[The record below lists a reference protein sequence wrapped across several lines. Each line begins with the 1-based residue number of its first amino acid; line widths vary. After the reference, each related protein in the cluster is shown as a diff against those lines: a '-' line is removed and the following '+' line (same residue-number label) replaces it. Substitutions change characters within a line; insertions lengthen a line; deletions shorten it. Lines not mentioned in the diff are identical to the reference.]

1 MGGAKLCYPRIVQ
14 ENIGLKVGLV
24 GLPQTGKTTLFNA
37 LTRGRESTAPAGGAR
52 REAAVAT
59 VSVPDARYDFA
70 VNLFQPKKQTPAAI
84 EFVDGAAPFG
94 TGEQQ
99 GGKFGQ
105 DFFEGLRRVD
115 ALVLVVRAF
124 EAAYPPA
131 PEGGL
136 HPARDIQI
144 VTEEMLLGDM
154 ALIETR
160 LERIEKTLKT
170 RRAGAPAPEQL
181 EKEILLRLQA
191 HLEAG
196 KPLRTLELTPDESRA
211 TRSFAFLTEKPVM
224 VVANIGETAIGEWN
238 DPLLAEAVRAA
249 EANGLASV
257 ALCAKVEEEVAQLGP
272 EEERE
277 YLEAL
282 GIAAPAR
289 DRLIQL
295 AYDTLG
301 LMSFFTVGEDEVRA
315 WTVDKGATAGQA
327 AGKIHS
333 DLERYFIRAEILEF
347 EKLIA
352 AGSWEAAKP
361 AVHLE
366 MKDYPVQDG
375 DILHVRA
382 KKV

>member
-1 MGGAKLCYPRIVQ
+1 MR
-14 ENIGLKVGLV
+14 VGII

-59 VSVPDARYDFA
+59 VAVPDPRYDFA
-70 VNLFQPKKQTPAAI
+70 VNLFSPKKQTPATI

-94 TGEQQ
+94 TGEQS
-99 GGKFGQ
+99 KFGQ

-124 EAAYPPA
+124 EADYPPA

-136 HPARDIQI
+136 HPARDIAA
-144 VTEEMLLGDM
+144 VTEEMLLADM

-170 RRAGAPAPEQL
+170 RRAGAPAPEQR
-181 EKEILLRLQA
+181 EKEILLKLQA
-191 HLEAG
+191 HLEEG
-196 KPLRTLELTPDESRA
+196 QPLRALALDPDEARA

-224 VVANIGETAIGEWN
+224 VVINIGETAIGEIN
-238 DPLLAEAVRAA
+238 DPLRAEAVRACETGELPA
-249 EANGLASV
+249 I
-257 ALCAKVEEEVAQLGP
+257 ALCARVEEEVSQLGP

-282 GIAAPAR
+282 GIVSPAR

-301 LMSFFTVGEDEVRA
+301 QMSFFTVGEDEVRA
-315 WTVDKGATAGQA
+315 WTVNKNVTAGQA

-333 DLERYFIRAEILEF
+333 DLERYFIRAEVLEF
-347 EKLIA
+347 DKLIA

-366 MKDYPVQDG
+366 MKDYPVKDG
-375 DILHVRA
+375 DILHIRA

>member
-1 MGGAKLCYPRIVQ
+1 M
-14 ENIGLKVGLV
+14 KVGIV

-37 LTRGRESTAPAGGAR
+37 LTRGQESTAPGSAAR
-52 REAAVAT
+52 REASVAT
-59 VSVPDARYDFA
+59 VAVPDPRYDFA
-70 VNLFQPKKQTPAAI
+70 VDLFKPKKQTPATI

-99 GGKFGQ
+99 GGKFGA

-124 EAAYPPA
+124 EADYPPA

-136 HPARDIQI
+136 HPARDIQT

-160 LERIEKTLKT
+160 LERIEKALKT
-170 RRAGAPAPEQL
+170 RRAGAPAPEQQ

-191 HLEAG
+191 HMDG
-196 KPLRTLELTPDESRA
+196 GQPLRTLELTPDERRA

-224 VVANIGETAIGEWN
+224 VIVNIGESAIGELN
-238 DPLLAEAVRAA
+238 DPLLREAQRACA
-249 EANGLASV
+249 AGGLPFI
-257 ALCAKVEEEVAQLGP
+257 ALCARVEEEVAQLGP

-282 GIAAPAR
+282 GIDAPAR
-289 DRLIQL
+289 NRLIQL

-315 WTVDKGATAGQA
+315 WTVEKNVTAAQA

-333 DLERYFIRAEILEF
+333 DLERYFIRAEVLEF
-347 EKLIA
+347 DRLMA

-361 AVHLE
+361 EVHLE
-366 MKDYPVQDG
+366 MKEYPVKDG
-375 DILHVRA
+375 DILHIRA